1 MKKYKLLAS
10 ILLASLSLN
19 SCYDLDRYP
28 SDQVSDGIFWKSE
41 THAKQGMMGVYA
53 AMQVDDAFG
62 LKFTFDSMSDI
73 GTGFGNEAY
82 SDVITG
88 IYNERSSF
96 VEKKWQSLFDG
107 VMRANLVIRKIA
119 EIESMSESQ
128 KEQYVAEAKFMRA
141 LFYFELY
148 NFYGA
153 LPLYDE
159 SVNLS
164 TDYNNMKKPRS
175 TEADVLKFIL
185 DDLDFAIT
193 HNLPVHWDVSEYGR
207 ATLGAAYALR
217 GKVYLYMKEYT
228 KAVADFEEIILD
240 KSGKGYNYSLYEDY
254 SKLFTPEGDESN
266 EMIFAIQNSG
276 GVGKDY
282 GMPIAFY
289 MGNRATYGSDW
300 ASALPSTK
308 LVDMY
313 EYQDGRPFDWE
324 EIIPGFTTSIEVKDK
339 TYVCTLTKGGKAIEA
354 YPENR
359 DKLLAMYKQRDPR
372 MMQTIIMPYTTYDGW
387 VNEAPKTCE
396 FVISRNETPNEV
408 NGFIRVGTNRRESY
422 IFRKFV
428 PVGNMN
434 GEINNREDTP
444 INFPLIRLADV
455 YLMYAE
461 CKNELDD
468 QTTAVE
474 YINKVRQRPSTNM
487 PAINS
492 GATWLKA
499 TTKSEV
505 FERIKH
511 ERAVEL
517 IAEGHRW
524 FDLRR
529 WNIAKDVLP
538 GDVYGAT
545 GQRMMTRT
553 FLDRDMLWPI
563 PGVEIERNPALEPN
577 NPGWD

>member
-1 MKKYKLLAS
+1 MKKYKLLVGA
-10 ILLASLSLN
+10 LLTSMCLN
-19 SCYDLDRYP
+19 SCYELDRYP
-28 SDQVSDGIFWKSE
+28 VDQISDGIFWKSE
-41 THAKQGMMGVYA
+41 AHAKQGMMGVYS
-53 AMQVDDAFG
+53 AMQVDAAFG

-73 GTGFGNEAY
+73 GTGFGAEAY
-82 SDVITG
+82 GDVITG
-88 IYNERSSF
+88 VYNERTGF
-96 VEKKWQSLFDG
+96 VEDKWQSLFDG
-107 VMRANLVIRKIA
+107 VMRANLVIRKVA
-119 EIESMSESQ
+119 EIQSMSDELKTRYQ
-128 KEQYVAEAKFMRA
+128 AEARFMRA

-159 SVNLS
+159 TVDLS
-164 TDYNNMKKPRS
+164 KDYNTMKKARS
-175 TEADVLKFIL
+175 SKEAVLEFIL
-185 DDLDFAIT
+185 DDLNFAIT
-193 HNLPVHWDVSEYGR
+193 HNLPVHWEAAEYGR

-217 GKVYLYMKEYT
+217 GKVYLYMKNYT
-228 KAVADFEEIILD
+228 KAAQDFEEIILD
-240 KSGKGYNYSLYEDY
+240 KSAKGYNYSLFNDY
-254 SKLFTPEGDESN
+254 AKLFTPEGDQSD

-300 ASALPSTK
+300 ASALPSAI

-313 EYQDGRPFDWE
+313 EYKDGRPFDWE
-324 EIIPGFTTSIEVKDK
+324 EVIPGFTTSNEVKDK
-339 TYVCTLTKGGKAIEA
+339 TYVCTLTKGGEAIET

-359 DKLLAMYKQRDPR
+359 DKLLAMYAQRDPR
-372 MMQTIIMPYTTYDGW
+372 MMQTVIMPYTTYDGW

-396 FVISRNETPNEV
+396 FVIARNETPNEK

-434 GEINNREDTP
+434 GAINNREDTP

-474 YINKVRQRPSTNM
+474 YINKVRQRPSTDM
-487 PAINS
+487 PGINS
-492 GATWLKA
+492 GKEWLKA
-499 TTKSEV
+499 TTKAEV

-553 FLDRDMLWPI
+553 FNDRDMLWPV
-563 PGVEIERNPALEPN
+563 PGVEIERNPDLKPN

>member
-1 MKKYKLLAS
+1 MKKYKLLIGALIAS
-10 ILLASLSLN
+10 MSLN
-19 SCYDLDRYP
+19 SCYDLDKYP
-28 SDQVSDGIFWKSE
+28 VDQISDGIFWKSE

-53 AMQVDDAFG
+53 AMQTDHALG
-62 LKFTFDSMSDI
+62 LRFTFDSMSDI
-73 GTGFGNEAY
+73 GTGFGDEAY
-82 SDVITG
+82 GDVITG
-88 IYNERSSF
+88 VYSERSGF

-107 VMRANLVIRKIA
+107 VMRANLVISKVA
-119 EIESMSESQ
+119 GIESMSEDLKSR
-128 KEQYVAEAKFMRA
+128 YVAEAKFMRA

-164 TDYNNMKKPRS
+164 TDYNNMKNPRS
-175 TEADVLKFIL
+175 SKEEVLKFIL
-185 DDLDFAIT
+185 DDLNYATT
-193 HNLPVHWDVSEYGR
+193 HNLPVHWEAAEYGR

-217 GKVYLYMKEYT
+217 GKVYLYMKDYT
-228 KAVADFEEIILD
+228 KAASDFEEIILD
-240 KSGKGYNYSLYEDY
+240 KSGKGYNYSLYADY
-254 SKLFTPEGDESN
+254 AKLFTPEGDQSD

-282 GMPIAFY
+282 GMPLAFY

-300 ASALPSTK
+300 ASALPSSTF
-308 LVDMY
+308 VDMY
-313 EYQDGRPFDWE
+313 EYKDGRPFNWE
-324 EIIPGFTTSIEVKDK
+324 DVIPGFTTSLEVKDK
-339 TYVCTLTKGGKAIEA
+339 TYVCTLTKGGKAIDA

-359 DKLLAMYKQRDPR
+359 EKLLAMYEQRDPR
-372 MMQTIIMPYTTYDGW
+372 MMQTVIMPYTTYDGW
-387 VNEAPKTCE
+387 VSEAPKTCE
-396 FVISRNETPNEV
+396 FVIARNETPNEV

-428 PVGNMN
+428 PVGNMD

-461 CKNELDD
+461 CKNELNDP
-468 QTTAVE
+468 TTAVA
-474 YINKVRQRPSTNM
+474 YINKVRQRPSTDM

-492 GATWLKA
+492 GAAWLQASSKE
-499 TTKSEV
+499 EV
-505 FERIKH
+505 FGRIQR
-511 ERAVEL
+511 ERAIEL

-529 WNIAKDVLP
+529 WDIAKKILP
-538 GDVYGAT
+538 GDVFGAT
-545 GQRMMTRT
+545 GQRMLTRT
-553 FLDRDMLWPI
+553 FNDRDMLWPV
-563 PGVEIERNPALEPN
+563 PGVEIERNPVLKPN

>member
-1 MKKYKLLAS
+1 MKKYKLLAGA
-10 ILLASLSLN
+10 LLASMCLSG
-19 SCYDLDRYP
+19 CYELDRYP
-28 SDQVSDGIFWKSE
+28 VDQVSDGIFWKSE
-41 THAKQGMMGVYA
+41 AHAKQGMMGVYS
-53 AMQVDDAFG
+53 AMQVDAAFG

-73 GTGFGNEAY
+73 GTGFGAEAY
-82 SDVITG
+82 ADVITG
-88 IYNERSSF
+88 VYNERTSF
-96 VEKKWQSLFDG
+96 VQDKWQSLFDG
-107 VMRANLVIRKIA
+107 VMRANLVIRKVA
-119 EIESMSESQ
+119 EIQSMSE
-128 KEQYVAEAKFMRA
+128 ELRTQYQAEARFMRA

-159 SVNLS
+159 TVNLS
-164 TDYNNMKKPRS
+164 TDYNNMKKARS
-175 TEADVLKFIL
+175 PQEDVLKFIL

-193 HNLPVHWDVSEYGR
+193 HNLPVHWDAAEYGR
-207 ATLGAAYALR
+207 ATLGAAHALR
-217 GKVYLYMKEYT
+217 GKVYLYMKEYA
-228 KAVADFEEIILD
+228 KAAQDFEEIILD
-240 KSGKGYNYSLYEDY
+240 KSGKGYNYSLYSDY
-254 SKLFTPEGDESN
+254 AKLFTPEGDQSD

-300 ASALPSTK
+300 ASAMPSAI
-308 LVDMY
+308 LVGMY
-313 EYQDGRPFDWE
+313 EYKDGRPFDWDE
-324 EIIPGFTTSIEVKDK
+324 VIPGFTTDQEVRDK
-339 TYVCTLTKGGKAIEA
+339 TYVCTLTKGGKTIEA
-354 YPENR
+354 YPEHR
-359 DKLLAMYKQRDPR
+359 DKLLAMYEQRDPR
-372 MMQTIIMPYTTYDGW
+372 MMQTVIMPYTTYNGW

-396 FVISRNETPNEV
+396 FVIARNETPNEK

-428 PVGNMN
+428 PEGNMN
-434 GEINNREDTP
+434 GQINKREDTP

-461 CKNELDD
+461 CKNEQGD

-492 GATWLKA
+492 GDAWLKA
-499 TTKSEV
+499 TTKAEV
-505 FERIKH
+505 FDRIKH

-529 WNIAKDVLP
+529 WNIAKVILP
-538 GDVYGAT
+538 GEVYGAT
-545 GQRMMTRT
+545 GKRMMTRA
-553 FLDRDMLWPI
+553 FNDRDMLWPV
-563 PGVEIERNPALEPN
+563 PGVEIERNPALKPN
-577 NPGWD
+577 NPGWE

>member
-1 MKKYKLLAS
+1 MKKYKLLIGALIAS
-10 ILLASLSLN
+10 MSLN
-19 SCYDLDRYP
+19 SCYDLDKYP
-28 SDQVSDGIFWKSE
+28 ADQISDGIFWKSE

-53 AMQVDDAFG
+53 AMQADHALG
-62 LKFTFDSMSDI
+62 LRFTFDSMSDI
-73 GTGFGNEAY
+73 GTGFGDEAY

-88 IYNERSSF
+88 VYTERSGF

-107 VMRANLVIRKIA
+107 VMRANLVINKVA
-119 EIESMSESQ
+119 GIESMSEEQ
-128 KEQYVAEAKFMRA
+128 KSQYVAEAKFMRA

-148 NFYGA
+148 NFFGA

-175 TEADVLKFIL
+175 SKEDVLKFIL
-185 DDLDFAIT
+185 DDLNYAT
-193 HNLPVHWDVSEYGR
+193 SHNLPVHWETAEYGR

-217 GKVYLYMKEYT
+217 GKVYLYMKDYT
-228 KAVADFEEIILD
+228 KAASDFEEIILD
-240 KSGKGYNYSLYEDY
+240 KSGKGYKYSLYDDY
-254 SKLFTPEGDESN
+254 AKLFTPEGDQSD

-282 GMPIAFY
+282 GMPLAFY

-300 ASALPSTK
+300 ASALPSSK

-313 EYQDGRPFDWE
+313 EYKDGRPFNWE
-324 EIIPGFTTSIEVKDK
+324 DVIPGFTTSKEVKDK
-339 TYVCTLTKGGKAIEA
+339 TFVCTLTKGGKAIDA

-359 DKLLAMYKQRDPR
+359 DKLLAMYEQRDPR
-372 MMQTIIMPYTTYDGW
+372 MMQTVIMPYTMYDGW
-387 VNEAPKTCE
+387 VSEAPKTCE
-396 FVISRNETPNEV
+396 FVIARNETPNEV

-428 PVGNMN
+428 PVGNMG

-461 CKNELDD
+461 CKNELSDP
-468 QTTAVE
+468 TTAVA
-474 YINKVRQRPSTNM
+474 YINKVRQRPSTDM
-487 PAINS
+487 PALNS
-492 GATWLKA
+492 GAAWLKA
-499 TTKSEV
+499 SSKEEI

-529 WNIAKDVLP
+529 WDIAKKVLP

-545 GQRMMTRT
+545 GQRMMTRS
-553 FLDRDMLWPI
+553 FNDRDMLWPV
-563 PGVEIERNPALEPN
+563 PGVEIERNPALKPN

>member
-1 MKKYKLLAS
+1 MKKYKLLAGALLTS
-10 ILLASLSLN
+10 ICLN
-19 SCYDLDRYP
+19 SCYDLDKYP
-28 SDQVSDGIFWKSE
+28 VDQISDGIFWKSE
-41 THAKQGMMGVYA
+41 AHAKQGMMGVYA
-53 AMQVDDAFG
+53 AMHPDHAFG

-73 GTGFGNEAY
+73 GIGFGDEAY
-82 SDVITG
+82 GDVITG
-88 IYNERSSF
+88 VYNERSGF

-107 VMRANLVIRKIA
+107 VMRANLVIRKTA
-119 EIESMSESQ
+119 EIEGMADELKS
-128 KEQYVAEAKFMRA
+128 QYVGEAKFMRA

-164 TDYNNMKKPRS
+164 TDYNNMKQPRS
-175 TEADVLKFIL
+175 SKEDVLKFIL
-185 DDLDFAIT
+185 ADLDFAIT
-193 HNLPVHWDVSEYGR
+193 HNLPVHWETAEYGR

-217 GKVYLYMKEYT
+217 GKVYLYMKEYA
-228 KAVADFEEIILD
+228 KAAQDFEEVILD
-240 KSGKGYNYSLYEDY
+240 KSGKGYNYSLYADY
-254 SKLFTPEGDESN
+254 AKLFTPEGDQSN

-300 ASALPSTK
+300 ASALPSST
-308 LVDMY
+308 LVDAY
-313 EYQDGRPFDWE
+313 EYKDGRPFDWE
-324 EIIPGFTTSIEVKDK
+324 EVIPGFTTKLEVKDK
-339 TYVCTLTKGGKAIEA
+339 TYVCTLTKGGKAIAA

-359 DKLLAMYKQRDPR
+359 EKLLDMYKLRDPR
-372 MMQTIIMPYTTYDGW
+372 MMQTVIMPYTTYDGW

-396 FVISRNETPNEV
+396 FVIARNETPNEV

-428 PVGNMN
+428 PIGNMD

-461 CKNELDD
+461 CKNELND
-468 QTTAVE
+468 QPTAVE
-474 YINKVRQRPSTNM
+474 YINKVRQRPSTDM
-487 PAINS
+487 PGINS
-492 GATWLKA
+492 GAAWLKA
-499 TTKSEV
+499 STKGEV
-505 FERIKH
+505 FERIKN

-529 WNIAKDVLP
+529 WNLAKELLP

-545 GQRMMTRT
+545 GVRMVTRA
-553 FLDRDMLWPI
+553 FLDRDMCWPV
-563 PGVEIERNPALEPN
+563 PGVEIERNPALKPN

>member
-1 MKKYKLLAS
+1 MKKYKLLIGALIAS
-10 ILLASLSLN
+10 MSLN
-19 SCYDLDRYP
+19 SCYDLDQYP
-28 SDQVSDGIFWKSE
+28 VDQISDGIFWKSE

-53 AMQVDDAFG
+53 AMQNDHALG
-62 LKFTFDSMSDI
+62 LRFTFDSMSDI
-73 GTGFGNEAY
+73 GTGFGDEAY
-82 SDVITG
+82 GDVITG
-88 IYNERSSF
+88 VYSERSGF

-107 VMRANLVIRKIA
+107 VMRANLVISKVA
-119 EIESMSESQ
+119 GIESMSEEL
-128 KEQYVAEAKFMRA
+128 KNQYVAEAKFMRA

-148 NFYGA
+148 NFFGA

-175 TEADVLKFIL
+175 SKEDVLKFIL
-185 DDLDFAIT
+185 DDLNYATT
-193 HNLPVHWDVSEYGR
+193 HSLPVHWETAEYGR

-217 GKVYLYMKEYT
+217 GKVYLYMKDYT
-228 KAVADFEEIILD
+228 KAASDFEEIILD
-240 KSGKGYNYSLYEDY
+240 KSGKGYKYSLYADY
-254 SKLFTPEGDESN
+254 AKLFTPEGDQSD

-282 GMPIAFY
+282 GIPLAFY
-289 MGNRATYGSDW
+289 LGNRATYGSDW
-300 ASALPSTK
+300 ASALPSSTF
-308 LVDMY
+308 VDMY
-313 EYQDGRPFDWE
+313 EYKDGRPFNWE
-324 EIIPGFTTSIEVKDK
+324 DVIPGFTTSKEVKDK
-339 TYVCTLTKGGKAIEA
+339 TYVCTLTKGGKAIDA

-359 DKLLAMYKQRDPR
+359 EKLLAMYEQRDPR
-372 MMQTIIMPYTTYDGW
+372 MMQTVIMPYTTYDGW
-387 VNEAPKTCE
+387 VSEAPKTCE
-396 FVISRNETPNEV
+396 FVIARNETPNEV

-428 PVGNMN
+428 PVGNMG

-461 CKNELDD
+461 CKNELSDP
-468 QTTAVE
+468 TTAVA
-474 YINKVRQRPSTNM
+474 YINKVRQRPSTDM

-492 GATWLKA
+492 GAAWLKA
-499 TTKSEV
+499 SSKEEI
-505 FERIKH
+505 FERIKR
-511 ERAVEL
+511 ERAIEL

-529 WNIAKDVLP
+529 WDIAKKTLS

-545 GQRMMTRT
+545 GLRMLTRA
-553 FLDRDMLWPI
+553 FNDRDMLWPV
-563 PGVEIERNPALEPN
+563 PGVEIERNPALKPN